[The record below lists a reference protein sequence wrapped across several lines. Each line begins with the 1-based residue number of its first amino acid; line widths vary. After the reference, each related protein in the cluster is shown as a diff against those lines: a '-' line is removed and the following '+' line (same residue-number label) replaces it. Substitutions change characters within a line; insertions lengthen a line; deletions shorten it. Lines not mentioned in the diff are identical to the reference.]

1 MAEVNLTIDGRVYG
15 IACDDGQ
22 ERRVQQL
29 GGYIDQRL
37 REISHGSGANNK
49 SQLMVLTALLLADE
63 VFDLRANLT
72 DVSNQNQQL
81 QQQAPAG
88 GAANTVVYE
97 GLTPEDEH
105 YLTGAIGKLAARV
118 EKLTTRV
125 QRAG

>member
-37 REISHGSGANNK
+37 REISHGSGASSK

-72 DVSNQNQQL
+72 QVSNENQQL
-81 QQQAPAG
+81 QQAPAT
-88 GAANTVVYE
+88 NPVVYQ
-97 GLTPEDEH
+97 GLTPDDEQH
-105 YLTGAIGKLAARV
+105 LSGAISKLAARV
-118 EKLTTRV
+118 EKLTSRV
-125 QRAG
+125 QRA

>member
-29 GGYIDQRL
+29 GNYIDQRL

-81 QQQAPAG
+81 QQQAPAEA
-88 GAANTVVYE
+88 AANTVVYE
-97 GLTPEDEH
+97 GFTPEDET

-118 EKLTTRV
+118 EKLTSRV